1 MRLVHPHTRRR
12 RATGALGIV
21 TIVLGA
27 LAIQFFRVQML
38 QSNDYMLQ
46 SESNRLRPLPV
57 AAPRGT
63 IFDRNDRVIA
73 DNVPGYVIYVLRESR
88 ESTRET
94 LERLKPYLAL
104 SDEVIESLMVRYQRW
119 EPLVVEIDADFEV
132 VSVLE
137 ERREDFPG
145 IVIETRPKRR
155 YISGNAV
162 SHVLGYVNE
171 ITVEE
176 LAEPRFSEY
185 EPGVLIGK
193 VGIERQYEER
203 LQGRR
208 GVRYLEVDAL
218 GRIVG
223 SLQGIEEDPGQPG
236 EDIRL
241 TLDLDLMEW
250 IHSIF
255 PDSLAGAVVAL
266 DPVDGGVLA
275 LYSAPTFDP
284 NAFVSGLTP
293 EEWAVLESD
302 PRKPLFNRS
311 VMGLYPPGSTWKL
324 AAAAIALDRG
334 VVGPHEVM
342 PEPCTGGFL
351 HDGLYRRCW
360 LAEGHGYLDLAGAIA
375 NSCNVYFYQL
385 GMKIGLDAMLEAG
398 TRIGFA
404 EQCGIDLPQ
413 ESRGIFPA
421 GRDFWRREF
430 GYDPQEGEVLNLAIG
445 QGPNSQTPLKMAQF
459 YLALARNGSAP
470 TPHLIEN
477 PDPTERWRLN
487 VSSESIEVLRE
498 GLRGVTAPGG
508 TAVLGTA
515 LEHWEVI
522 GKTGTSQNA
531 QDSLRAHAWFA
542 GMAGPW
548 GGEPEIVVVALVEF
562 GESGSGVAAPLV
574 AKTADFY
581 LRRKHGM
588 PPPDSIQTLGEH
600 YRAGRPAPWAR
611 RADEAEPSSGEAEP
625 FLNDR

>member
-1 MRLVHPHTRRR
+1 MRLLHAHSRRR
-12 RATGALGIV
+12 RATGALGIIA
-21 TIVLGA
+21 IVLGA
-27 LAIQFFRVQML
+27 LALQFFRVQIL
-38 QSNDYMLQ
+38 RSNDYMLQ

-73 DNVPGYVIYVLRESR
+73 DNVPGYVVYVLRESR
-88 ESTRET
+88 ESTRQT
-94 LERLKPYLAL
+94 LESLRSHLGL
-104 SDEVIESLMVRYQRW
+104 SDERIEILMEQYQRW
-119 EPLVVEIDADFEV
+119 EPLVVEIDADFGA

-145 IVIETRPKRR
+145 IVIEMRPKRR
-155 YISGNAV
+155 YIGGSAV

-171 ITVEE
+171 ITAEE

-185 EPGVLIGK
+185 EPGLLIGK
-193 VGIERQYEER
+193 VGIEREYEER
-203 LQGRR
+203 LQGRQ
-208 GVRYLEVDAL
+208 GVRYLEVDAS

-223 SLQGIEEDPGQPG
+223 SLAGIEEDPGEPG

-241 TLDLDLMEW
+241 TLDLELMEW
-250 IHSIF
+250 IHGIF

-266 DPVDGGVLA
+266 DPADGGVLA

-302 PRKPLFNRS
+302 PRKPLFNRT

-324 AAAAIALDRG
+324 AAAAIALERG
-334 VVGPHEVM
+334 VVGPRDFM
-342 PEPCTGGFL
+342 PEPCTGGLL

-360 LAEGHGYLDLAGAIA
+360 EEPGHGFLDLAGAIA
-375 NSCNVYFYQL
+375 NSCNVYFYQV
-385 GMKIGLDAMLEAG
+385 GIKIGLDPMLEAG

-404 EQCGIDLPQ
+404 EQCGIDLPE
-413 ESRGIFPA
+413 ESRGVFPG
-421 GRDFWRREF
+421 GRDFWERSF
-430 GYDPQEGEVLNLAIG
+430 GYVPLEGEVLSLAIG

-459 YLALARNGSAP
+459 YLALARDGSAP
-470 TPHLIEN
+470 TPHLLEN
-477 PDPTERWRLN
+477 PEPTDGWRLN
-487 VSSESIEVLRE
+487 VSTESIAVLRE

-531 QDSLRAHAWFA
+531 QDSVRAHAWFA
-542 GMAGPW
+542 GLAGPW

-581 LRRKHGM
+581 LRRKYGM

-600 YRAGRPAPWAR
+600 YNAGRPAPWAR
-611 RADEAEPSSGEAEP
+611 
-625 FLNDR
+625 

>member
-1 MRLVHPHTRRR
+1 MRLVHPHNRRR

-21 TIVLGA
+21 VIVLGA
-27 LAIQFFRVQML
+27 LALQFFRVQIL

-63 IFDRNDRVIA
+63 IFDRSDQVLV

-94 LERLKPYLAL
+94 LERLKPRLGL
-104 SDEVIESLMVRYQRW
+104 SDDEIERLMGRYQRW

-155 YISGNAV
+155 YIAGSAV
-162 SHVLGYVNE
+162 SHALGYVNE
-171 ITVEE
+171 ITAEE
-176 LAEPRFSEY
+176 LSEPRFSEY
-185 EPGVLIGK
+185 EPGILIGK

-223 SLQGIEEDPGQPG
+223 SLAGIEEDPGQPG

-241 TLDLDLMEW
+241 TLDLDLMQW

-266 DPVDGGVLA
+266 DPADGGVLA

-293 EEWAVLESD
+293 EEWAMVASD
-302 PRKPLFNRS
+302 PMKQLFNRT

-334 VVGPHEVM
+334 VVGPHEEM
-342 PEPCTGGFL
+342 EKPCEGGL
-351 HDGLYRRCW
+351 VIHGRYRACW
-360 LAEGHGYLDLAGAIA
+360 LPEGHGYLDLAGAIA

-385 GMKIGLDAMLEAG
+385 GQRIGLDPMLEAG

-413 ESRGIFPA
+413 ESRGIFPE

-430 GYDPQEGEVLNLAIG
+430 GYDPLEGEVMSLTIG

-459 YLALARNGSAP
+459 YLALARDGSAP
-470 TPHLIEN
+470 TPPLLET
-477 PDPTERWRLN
+477 PDPTEGWRLN
-487 VSSESIEVLRE
+487 VSRENIEVLRE
-498 GLRGVTAPGG
+498 GMRGVTSPGG
-508 TAVLGTA
+508 TAYFGTA
-515 LEHWEVI
+515 LEHWEVL

-531 QDSLRAHAWFA
+531 QDSVRAHAWFA

-600 YRAGRPAPWAR
+600 YNLGRPAPWAR
-611 RADEAEPSSGEAEP
+611 
-625 FLNDR
+625 

>member
-155 YISGNAV
+155 YISGSAV

>member
-293 EEWAVLESD
+293 EEWAVLEAD

-342 PEPCTGGFL
+342 PEPCTGGLL

>member
-1 MRLVHPHTRRR
+1 MRIVHPHNRRR
-12 RATGALGIV
+12 RARGALGIIA
-21 TIVLGA
+21 IVLGA
-27 LAIQFFRVQML
+27 LALQFFRVQML

-88 ESTRET
+88 ESTRQT
-94 LERLKPYLAL
+94 LERLRPHLGL
-104 SDEVIESLMVRYQRW
+104 SDERIEILMEQYRRW
-119 EPLVVEIDADFEV
+119 EPLVVEIDADFEA

-155 YISGNAV
+155 YYAGNAV

-171 ITVEE
+171 ITAEE
-176 LAEPRFSEY
+176 LAEPRFLEY
-185 EPGVLIGK
+185 EPGLLIGK
-193 VGIERQYEER
+193 VGVERQYEER

-223 SLQGIEEDPGQPG
+223 SLQGIEEDPGEPG

-241 TLDLDLMEW
+241 TIDLELMEW
-250 IHSIF
+250 IHRIF

-266 DPVDGGVLA
+266 DPADGGVLA

-302 PRKPLFNRS
+302 PRKPLFNRA

-324 AAAAIALDRG
+324 AAAAIALERG
-334 VVGPHEVM
+334 VVGPLDQM
-342 PEPCTGGFL
+342 PEPCTGGL
-351 HDGLYRRCW
+351 VYGGLYRGCW
-360 LAEGHGYLDLAGAIA
+360 LAEGHGYLGLAGAIA

-385 GMKIGLDAMLEAG
+385 GLKVGLDGMLEEG
-398 TRIGFA
+398 TRVGFA
-404 EQCGIDLPQ
+404 EQCGIDLPD
-413 ESRGIFPA
+413 ESSGIFPE
-421 GRDFWRREF
+421 GRDFWQRAF
-430 GYDPQEGEVLNLAIG
+430 GYDPLEGEVLSLAIG

-459 YLALARNGSAP
+459 YLALARDGSAP
-470 TPHLIEN
+470 TPHLIED
-477 PDPTERWRLN
+477 PDPNEGWRLN
-487 VSSESIEVLRE
+487 VSTESIEVLRE
-498 GLRGVTAPGG
+498 GLRGVTSPGG
-508 TAVLGTA
+508 TAYFGTA
-515 LEHWEVI
+515 LEHWEVL

-531 QDSLRAHAWFA
+531 QDTVRAHAWFA

-548 GGEPEIVVVALVEF
+548 DGEPEIVVVALVEF
-562 GESGSGVAAPLV
+562 GESGSGIAAPLM

-581 LRRKHGM
+581 LRRKYGL
-588 PPPDSIQTLGEH
+588 PIDTIQTLGEH
-600 YRAGRPAPWAR
+600 YNMGRPAPWAR
-611 RADEAEPSSGEAEP
+611 
-625 FLNDR
+625 

>member
-1 MRLVHPHTRRR
+1 MRIIHPHSRRR
-12 RATGALGIV
+12 RARGALGII

-27 LAIQFFRVQML
+27 LALQFFRVQML

-63 IFDRNDRVIA
+63 IFDRHDRVIA

-88 ESTRET
+88 ESTRQT
-94 LERLKPYLAL
+94 LERLRPHLGL
-104 SDEVIESLMVRYQRW
+104 SDERIEILMEQYRRW
-119 EPLVVEIDADFEV
+119 EPLVVEIDAEFEA

-155 YISGNAV
+155 YYAGNAV

-171 ITVEE
+171 ITAEE
-176 LAEPRFSEY
+176 LAEPRFLEY
-185 EPGVLIGK
+185 EPGLLIGK
-193 VGIERQYEER
+193 VGVERQYEER

-223 SLQGIEEDPGQPG
+223 SLQGIEEDPGEPG

-241 TLDLDLMEW
+241 TIDLELMEW
-250 IHSIF
+250 IHRIF
-255 PDSLAGAVVAL
+255 PDSLAGVVVAL
-266 DPVDGGVLA
+266 DPADGGVLA

-284 NAFVSGLTP
+284 NAFVGGLTP

-302 PRKPLFNRS
+302 PRKPLFNRA

-324 AAAAIALDRG
+324 AAAAIALERG
-334 VVGPHEVM
+334 VVGPLDEM
-342 PEPCTGGFL
+342 PEPCTGGL
-351 HDGLYRRCW
+351 VYGGLYRGCW
-360 LAEGHGYLDLAGAIA
+360 LAEGHGYLGLAGAIA

-385 GMKIGLDAMLEAG
+385 GLKVGLDAMLEEG
-398 TRIGFA
+398 TRVGFA
-404 EQCGIDLPQ
+404 EQCGIDLPE
-413 ESRGIFPA
+413 ESSGIFPE
-421 GRDFWRREF
+421 GRDFWQRAF
-430 GYDPQEGEVLNLAIG
+430 GYDPLEGEVLSLAIG

-459 YLALARNGSAP
+459 YLALARDGSAP
-470 TPHLIEN
+470 TPHLIED
-477 PDPTERWRLN
+477 PDPNEGWRLN
-487 VSSESIEVLRE
+487 VSTESIEVLRE
-498 GLRGVTAPGG
+498 GLRGVTSPGG
-508 TAVLGTA
+508 TAYFGTA
-515 LEHWEVI
+515 LEHWEVL

-531 QDSLRAHAWFA
+531 QDTVRAHAWFA

-548 GGEPEIVVVALVEF
+548 DGEPEIVVVALVEF
-562 GESGSGVAAPLV
+562 GESGSSIAAPLM

-581 LRRKHGM
+581 LRRKYGL
-588 PPPDSIQTLGEH
+588 PIDTIQTLGEH
-600 YRAGRPAPWAR
+600 YNTGRPAPWAR
-611 RADEAEPSSGEAEP
+611 
-625 FLNDR
+625 

>member
-1 MRLVHPHTRRR
+1 MRVVHPHSRRR

-21 TIVLGA
+21 VIVLGA
-27 LAIQFFRVQML
+27 LAVQFFRVQML

-46 SESNRLRPLPV
+46 SESNRFRPLPV

-63 IFDRNDRVIA
+63 IFDRNDRVMA

-94 LERLKPYLAL
+94 LERLRPLLGL
-104 SDEVIESLMVRYQRW
+104 SDERIENLMDRYQRW
-119 EPLVVEIDADFEV
+119 EPLVVDIDADFEA

-137 ERREDFPG
+137 ERREDLPG

-155 YISGNAV
+155 YIVGSAI

-171 ITVEE
+171 VTAEE

-185 EPGVLIGK
+185 EPGLLIGK

-203 LQGRR
+203 LQGHR

-223 SLQGIEEDPGQPG
+223 SLAGIEEDPGQPG

-241 TLDLDLMEW
+241 TLDLELMEW

-255 PDSLAGAVVAL
+255 PDSLPGAVVAL
-266 DPVDGGVLA
+266 DPATGGVLA

-284 NAFVSGLTP
+284 NAFVAGLTP

-302 PRKPLFNRS
+302 QRKPLFNRS

-334 VVGPHEVM
+334 VVGPHEEM
-342 PEPCTGGFL
+342 EQPCTGGL
-351 HDGLYRRCW
+351 VIDGLYRGCW
-360 LAEGHGYLDLAGAIA
+360 LAEGHGFLDLAGAIA

-385 GMKIGLDAMLEAG
+385 GQKIGLDPMLEAG
-398 TRIGFA
+398 IRIGFA

-413 ESRGIFPA
+413 ESRGIFPE

-430 GYDPQEGEVLNLAIG
+430 GYDPLEGEVLNLVIG

-459 YLALARNGSAP
+459 YLALARDGSAP
-470 TPHLIEN
+470 TPHLLEN
-477 PDPTERWRLN
+477 PDPTEGWSLN
-487 VSSESIEVLRE
+487 VSAESIAVLRE
-498 GLRGVTAPGG
+498 GMRGVTSPGG
-508 TAVLGTA
+508 TAYYGTA
-515 LEHWEVI
+515 LEHWEVL
-522 GKTGTSQNA
+522 GKTGSSQNA
-531 QDSLRAHAWFA
+531 QDTERAHAWFA

-562 GESGSGVAAPLV
+562 GESGSSLAAPLM

-581 LRRKHGM
+581 LRRKHGL
-588 PPPDSIQTLGEH
+588 PLPTDGIQTLLEH
-600 YRAGRPAPWAR
+600 LQAGRPTPWAR
-611 RADEAEPSSGEAEP
+611 
-625 FLNDR
+625 

>member
-1 MRLVHPHTRRR
+1 MRLVHAHSRRR
-12 RATGALGIV
+12 RASVALGV
-21 TIVLGA
+21 VAVVLGA
-27 LAIQFFRVQML
+27 LAVQFFRVQML
-38 QSNDYMLQ
+38 QSNAYFLQ

-63 IFDRNDRVIA
+63 IFDRNGRVLA
-73 DNVPGYVIYVLRESR
+73 DNVPGYVVYVLRESR
-88 ESTRET
+88 ESTRQT
-94 LERLKPYLAL
+94 LESLRPHLGL
-104 SDEVIESLMVRYQRW
+104 SDERIEILMGKYQRW
-119 EPLVVEIDADFEV
+119 EPLAVEIDADFEA
-132 VSVLE
+132 VSLLE

-145 IVIETRPKRR
+145 IVIEMIPKRR
-155 YISGNAV
+155 YIGGRAV

-171 ITVEE
+171 ITAEE

-185 EPGVLIGK
+185 EPGLLIGK

-223 SLQGIEEDPGQPG
+223 SLAGIEEDPGQPG

-241 TLDLDLMEW
+241 TLDLELMEF

-255 PDSLAGAVVAL
+255 PDSLTGAVVAL
-266 DPVDGGVLA
+266 DPEDGGVLA

-302 PRKPLFNRS
+302 PQTPLFNRP
-311 VMGLYPPGSTWKL
+311 VMGTYAPGSTWKL

-334 VVGPHEVM
+334 AVGPDEFM
-342 PEPCTGGFL
+342 PEPCTGGLL

-360 LAEGHGYLDLAGAIA
+360 FEEGHGYLDMAGAIA

-385 GMKIGLDAMLEAG
+385 GIKIGLDGLLEGGTAM
-398 TRIGFA
+398 GFA
-404 EQCGIDLPQ
+404 EQCGIDLPE
-413 ESRGIFPA
+413 ESSGTFPE
-421 GRDFWRREF
+421 GREYWERRF
-430 GYDPQEGEVLNLAIG
+430 GYEPLEGEVLSLAIG
-445 QGPNSQTPLKMAQF
+445 QGPNDQTPLKMAQF
-459 YLALARNGSAP
+459 YLALARNGTAP

-477 PDPTERWRLN
+477 PDPTEGWRLPN
-487 VSSESIEVLRE
+487 LSADDIAVLRE
-498 GLRGVTAPGG
+498 GMRGVTSPGG
-508 TAVLGTA
+508 TAYFGTA
-515 LEHWEVI
+515 LEHWEVL

-531 QDSLRAHAWFA
+531 QDTLRPHAWFA

-548 GGEPEIVVVALVEF
+548 GGDPEIVVVTLLEF
-562 GESGSGVAAPLV
+562 GESGSGVAAPLM

-581 LRRKHGM
+581 LRRKHGL

-600 YRAGRPAPWAR
+600 YNLGRPAPWAR
-611 RADEAEPSSGEAEP
+611 
-625 FLNDR
+625 

>member
-1 MRLVHPHTRRR
+1 MRVVHPHNRRR
-12 RATGALGIV
+12 RATGAIGIIA
-21 TIVLGA
+21 IVLGSLA
-27 LAIQFFRVQML
+27 LQFFRVQML
-38 QSNDYMLQ
+38 RSNDYMLQ

-63 IFDRNDRVIA
+63 IFDRNDQVIA
-73 DNVPGYVIYVLRESR
+73 DNVPGYVIYVLRESP

-94 LERLKPYLAL
+94 LESLRPHLGL
-104 SDEVIESLMVRYQRW
+104 SDEGIEILMGRYRRW
-119 EPLVVEIDADFEV
+119 EPLVVEIDADFEA
-132 VSVLE
+132 VSALE

-145 IVIETRPKRR
+145 IVIEMRPKRR
-155 YISGNAV
+155 YIAGSAV

-176 LAEPRFSEY
+176 LAEPRFLEY
-185 EPGVLIGK
+185 EPGLLIGK
-193 VGIERQYEER
+193 VGIEREYEER

-223 SLQGIEEDPGQPG
+223 SLAGIEEDPGQPG
-236 EDIRL
+236 EDLRL
-241 TLDLDLMEW
+241 TLDLELMEW
-250 IHSIF
+250 IHRIF

-266 DPVDGGVLA
+266 DPADGGVLA

-293 EEWAVLESD
+293 EEWAVVESD
-302 PRKPLFNRS
+302 PEKPLFNRT

-334 VVGPHEVM
+334 VVGPHDEM
-342 PEPCTGGFL
+342 PEPCTGGL
-351 HDGLYRRCW
+351 VYGGLYRGCW

-385 GMKIGLDAMLEAG
+385 GLKIGLDAMLEAG

-413 ESRGIFPA
+413 ESSGIFPE
-421 GRDFWRREF
+421 GRDFWQRAF
-430 GYDPQEGEVLNLAIG
+430 GYDPLEGEVLSLAIG

-459 YLALARNGSAP
+459 YLALARDGSAP

-477 PDPTERWRLN
+477 PDPTEGWRLN
-487 VSSESIEVLRE
+487 MSTESIEVLRE
-498 GLRGVTAPGG
+498 GLRGVTSPGG
-508 TAVLGTA
+508 TAYFGTA
-515 LEHWEVI
+515 LEHWEVL

-531 QDSLRAHAWFA
+531 QDTVRAHAWFA

-548 GGEPEIVVVALVEF
+548 DAEPEIVVVALVEF
-562 GESGSGVAAPLV
+562 GESGSSIAAPLM

-581 LRRKHGM
+581 LRRKHGL
-588 PPPDSIQTLGEH
+588 PIDTIQTLGEH
-600 YRAGRPAPWAR
+600 YNTGRPARWAR
-611 RADEAEPSSGEAEP
+611 
-625 FLNDR
+625 

>member
-293 EEWAVLESD
+293 EEWAVLEAD

>member
-12 RATGALGIV
+12 RAAGALGIV
-21 TIVLGA
+21 AIVLGA

-57 AAPRGT
+57 VAPRGT

-88 ESTRET
+88 ESTREI
-94 LERLKPYLAL
+94 LERLKPYLGL
-104 SDEVIESLMVRYQRW
+104 SGEAIESLMVRYQRW

-155 YISGNAV
+155 YISGSAV
-162 SHVLGYVNE
+162 FHVLGYVNE
-171 ITVEE
+171 ITVDE

-185 EPGVLIGK
+185 EPGLLIGK

-241 TLDLDLMEW
+241 TIDLDLMEW

-255 PDSLAGAVVAL
+255 PDSLAGAVIAL

-293 EEWAVLESD
+293 EEWAVLEAD

-334 VVGPHEVM
+334 VVGPHELM
-342 PEPCTGGFL
+342 PEPCTGGLL

-360 LAEGHGYLDLAGAIA
+360 LPEGHGYLDLAGAIA
-375 NSCNVYFYQL
+375 TSCNVYFYQL

-413 ESRGIFPA
+413 ESRGIFPG

-470 TPHLIEN
+470 TPHLIEDF
-477 PDPTERWRLN
+477 DPTERWRLN

-531 QDSLRAHAWFA
+531 QDSVRAHAWFA

-548 GGEPEIVVVALVEF
+548 GGEPGIVVVALVEF

-611 RADEAEPSSGEAEP
+611 R
-625 FLNDR
+625 R

>member
-1 MRLVHPHTRRR
+1 MRLVHPHQRRE
-12 RATGALGIV
+12 RANGAMGTV
-21 TIVLGA
+21 VIVLGLLA
-27 LAIQFFRVQML
+27 LQFFRVQML
-38 QSNDYMLQ
+38 QSNDYKLQ

-73 DNVPGYVIYVLRESR
+73 DNVPGYVVYVLRESR

-94 LERLKPYLAL
+94 LERLRPHLGL
-104 SDEVIESLMVRYQRW
+104 SDEGIELLMERYSRW
-119 EPLVVEIDADFEV
+119 EPLVVEMDADFDA
-132 VSVLE
+132 VSLLE

-145 IVIETRPKRR
+145 IYIEMRPKRR
-155 YISGNAV
+155 YNSGNAV

-176 LAEPRFSEY
+176 LAEPRFAEY

-193 VGIERQYEER
+193 VGIEREYEER

-223 SLQGIEEDPGQPG
+223 SLAGIEEDPGEPG

-241 TLDLDLMEW
+241 TLDLELMEW
-250 IHSIF
+250 IHNIF

-266 DPVDGGVLA
+266 DPADGGVLA

-293 EEWAVLESD
+293 DEWAVLESD
-302 PRKPLFNRS
+302 PQKPLFNRT

-334 VVGPHEVM
+334 VVGPQDHME
-342 PEPCTGGFL
+342 EPCTGGL
-351 HDGLYRRCW
+351 VIDGLYRGCW
-360 LAEGHGYLDLAGAIA
+360 FAEGHGFLDLAGAIA

-385 GMKIGLDAMLEAG
+385 GQKIGLDPMLEAG

-404 EQCGIDLPQ
+404 EQCGIDLPE
-413 ESRGIFPA
+413 ESRGIFPES
-421 GRDFWRREF
+421 RDFWQRRF
-430 GYDPQEGEVLNLAIG
+430 GYDPLEGEVLSLAIG

-459 YLALARNGSAP
+459 YLALARDGSAP

-477 PDPTERWRLN
+477 PDPTEGWRLN
-487 VSSESIEVLRE
+487 MSTESIEVLRA
-498 GLRGVTAPGG
+498 GMRGVTSPGG
-508 TAVLGTA
+508 TAYFGTA
-515 LEHWEVI
+515 LEHWEVL

-574 AKTADFY
+574 SKTADFY
-581 LRRKHGM
+581 LRKKHGM
-588 PPPDSIQTLGEH
+588 APPDSIQTLGEH
-600 YRAGRPAPWAR
+600 YNSGRPAPWAR
-611 RADEAEPSSGEAEP
+611 E
-625 FLNDR
+625 

>member
-1 MRLVHPHTRRR
+1 MRLVHAHNRRR
-12 RATGALGIV
+12 RATRALGV
-21 TIVLGA
+21 VAIVLGS
-27 LAIQFFRVQML
+27 LAFQFFRVQML
-38 QSNDYMLQ
+38 QSNDYVLQ

-63 IFDRNDRVIA
+63 IFDRNNRVIA
-73 DNVPGYVIYVLRESR
+73 DNVPGYVVYVLRESR
-88 ESTRET
+88 ESTRQTLET
-94 LERLKPYLAL
+94 LRPHLGL
-104 SDEVIESLMVRYQRW
+104 SDERIEILMGQSQRW
-119 EPLVVEIDADFEV
+119 EPLVVEIDADFEA

-145 IVIETRPKRR
+145 IVIEMRPKRR
-155 YISGNAV
+155 YIGGSAV

-171 ITVEE
+171 ITAEE

-185 EPGVLIGK
+185 EPGLLIGK

-223 SLQGIEEDPGQPG
+223 SLAGIEEDPGQPG

-241 TLDLDLMEW
+241 TLDLELMEW

-266 DPVDGGVLA
+266 DPTDGGVLA

-302 PRKPLFNRS
+302 PRKPLFNRT

-324 AAAAIALDRG
+324 AAAAIALDLG
-334 VVGPHEVM
+334 VVGPHELM
-342 PEPCTGGFL
+342 PQPCTGGL
-351 HDGLYRRCW
+351 EIDGIYRGCW
-360 LAEGHGYLDLAGAIA
+360 DADGHGYLGLAGAIA

-385 GMKIGLDAMLEAG
+385 GQKIGLDALLEEG

-404 EQCGIDLPQ
+404 EQCGIDLP
-413 ESRGIFPA
+413 EENRGIFPG
-421 GRDFWRREF
+421 GREYWERAPQF
-430 GYDPQEGEVLNLAIG
+430 GYTPQEGEVLSLAIG

-459 YLALARNGSAP
+459 YLALARNGTAP
-470 TPHLIEN
+470 TPHLIAN
-477 PDPTERWRLN
+477 PDPTEGWRLN
-487 VSSESIEVLRE
+487 VSTESIEVLRE
-498 GLRGVTAPGG
+498 GMRGVTSPGG
-508 TAVLGTA
+508 TAYFGTA
-515 LEHWEVI
+515 LEHWEVL
-522 GKTGTSQNA
+522 GKTGSSQNA
-531 QDSLRAHAWFA
+531 QDSVRAHAWFA

-574 AKTADFY
+574 SKTADFY
-581 LRRKHGM
+581 LRRKYGM

-600 YRAGRPAPWAR
+600 YNMGRPAPWAR
-611 RADEAEPSSGEAEP
+611 
-625 FLNDR
+625 

>member
-1 MRLVHPHTRRR
+1 MRLVHAHNRRR
-12 RATGALGIV
+12 RATGALGV
-21 TIVLGA
+21 VAIVLGSLA
-27 LAIQFFRVQML
+27 LQFFRVQML

-73 DNVPGYVIYVLRESR
+73 DNVPRYVVYVLRESP
-88 ESTRET
+88 ESTRQT
-94 LERLKPYLAL
+94 LERLRPYLGL
-104 SDEVIESLMVRYQRW
+104 SDERIEILMERYQRW
-119 EPLVVEIDADFEV
+119 EPLVVEIDADFKA

-145 IVIETRPKRR
+145 IVIEMRPKRR
-155 YISGNAV
+155 YMAGSAV
-162 SHVLGYVNE
+162 AHVLGYVNE
-171 ITVEE
+171 ITAEE

-185 EPGVLIGK
+185 EPGLLIGK

-223 SLQGIEEDPGQPG
+223 SLAGIEEDPGQPG

-241 TLDLDLMEW
+241 TLDLELMEW

-266 DPVDGGVLA
+266 DPSDGGVLA
-275 LYSAPTFDP
+275 SYSAPTFDP

-293 EEWAVLESD
+293 EEWAILETD
-302 PRKPLFNRS
+302 PRKPLFNRT

-334 VVGPHEVM
+334 AVGPREIM
-342 PEPCTGGFL
+342 EEPCTGGL
-351 HDGLYRRCW
+351 LIDGLYRRCW
-360 LAEGHGYLDLAGAIA
+360 LPEGHGYLDMAGAIA

-385 GMKIGLDAMLEAG
+385 GLKIGLDAMLEAG

-404 EQCGIDLPQ
+404 EQCGIDLPE
-413 ESRGIFPA
+413 ESRGIFPE
-421 GRDFWRREF
+421 GRDFWQREF
-430 GYDPQEGEVLNLAIG
+430 GYDPLEGEVLSLAIG
-445 QGPNSQTPLKMAQF
+445 QGPNSQTPLKMAQL
-459 YLALARNGSAP
+459 YLALARDGTAP

-477 PDPTERWRLN
+477 PEPTEGWRLN
-487 VSSESIEVLRE
+487 VSTESIEVLRE
-498 GLRGVTAPGG
+498 GLRGVTSPGG
-508 TAVLGTA
+508 TAYFGTA
-515 LEHWEVI
+515 LEHWEVL

-581 LRRKHGM
+581 LRRKYGM

-600 YRAGRPAPWAR
+600 YNLGRPAPWAR
-611 RADEAEPSSGEAEP
+611 
-625 FLNDR
+625 